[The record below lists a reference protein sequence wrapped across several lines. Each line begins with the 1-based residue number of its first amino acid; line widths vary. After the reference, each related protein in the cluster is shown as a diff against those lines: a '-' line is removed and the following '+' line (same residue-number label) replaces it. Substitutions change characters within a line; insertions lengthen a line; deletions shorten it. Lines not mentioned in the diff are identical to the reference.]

1 MSRHIMPLCIN
12 LIHFVPITDNW
23 QLTNKIQL
31 PGENGCA
38 CKDP

>member
-1 MSRHIMPLCIN
+1 MPLCIN

-31 PGENGCA
+31 PAEHGCA